1 MFQMPPAQGKLQ
13 TEFKTS
19 ENLAVD
25 NEALR
30 SGIFYISAQKWL
42 DVLPFYFV
50 QLTVLTDDSHVPE
63 SSLYKVLVNVTVL
76 STVRSWFFA
85 GGWQS
90 HLEDGSFSHFS
101 SRRQI
106 LPFQIA
112 TVGRDRLEVKVVNSH
127 WISHLFV
134 VVSFL

>member
-1 MFQMPPAQGKLQ
+1 MMFQMPPAQGQLQ

-50 QLTVLTDDSHVPE
+50 HLTVLTDDSHVPE

-85 GGWQS
+85 GG
-90 HLEDGSFSHFS
+90 
-101 SRRQI
+101 
-106 LPFQIA
+106 
-112 TVGRDRLEVKVVNSH
+112 
-127 WISHLFV
+127 
-134 VVSFL
+134 